1 MFNKE
6 EEIKKDE
13 INTIFGQQTEFDGK
27 LRTKGSIRIEGKING
42 TINADG
48 DVFVGESGTVSSSIE
63 ARKVVIAGKVDGNVT
78 ANDKLE
84 ILQTGTLKGDIKAK
98 NLVIEEGAKFIG
110 KSEPLENK
118 GNRQK
123 PGTKVEKNV
132 EKSSKN

>member
-13 INTIFGQQTEFDGK
+13 INTIFGQQTEFDGELK
-27 LRTKGSIRIEGKING
+27 TKGSIRIEGKING

-48 DVFVGESGTVSSSIE
+48 DVFVGESGTVSSNIE
-63 ARKVVIAGKVDGNVT
+63 ARKIVIAGKVNGNIT

-84 ILQTGTLKGDIKAK
+84 ILQTGSLKGDIQAK
-98 NLVIEEGAKFIG
+98 KLVIEEGAKFVG

-118 GNRQK
+118 GKRQK
-123 PGTKVEKNV
+123 NDTKIEKDV

>member
-1 MFNKE
+1 LFNKE

-27 LRTKGSIRIEGKING
+27 LKTKGSIRIEGKITG
-42 TINADG
+42 TIDADG
-48 DVFVGESGTVSSSIE
+48 DVFVGESGTVSSNIE

-78 ANDKLE
+78 ANEKLE

-98 NLVIEEGAKFIG
+98 KLVIEEGAQFIG

-118 GNRQK
+118 GKEIKADKKSENK
-123 PGTKVEKNV
+123 V